1 MFNKIRSWWQNI
13 NENYKRIILSVLFG
27 ITVIILAYGIYY
39 VFFRAQFP
47 SATREPI
54 ERQPTG
60 TLPPTTDIREILRE
74 RGIQVDEEKPTLPIS
89 GEVTLPDIIA
99 EGGKTLAVPAI
110 YSGADSVTLDPEGN
124 IAYYSESE
132 GKFYTI
138 DSSGRI
144 IEKSSAVFK
153 NVSDVSWSP
162 NGDGAILEF
171 PDGTNF
177 FYDFARERAFTLPKE
192 AQDFSFS
199 KTGDAIAYEF
209 ITENP
214 DNNWLVVSAPTGEAP
229 RAVEHI
235 GESNTDD
242 IVVEWSPDD
251 TKVAFFRSSTGLTS
265 DEVLLIGK
273 NQENFSS
280 LKVSGQGFDGLWSED
295 GEFILYNIYNP
306 ETGYRPELWITRG
319 SDDDLGVGNKSL
331 GLRTWVDKCAFS
343 NSEIAY
349 CAVPLYLEEGSG
361 IYKDLAQT
369 VPDTIYKINL
379 QNGFKEEIAIPTNS
393 LGVSLYTAK
402 KLMLSPDLSILYL
415 TDANG
420 GVYEIRLK

>member
-1 MFNKIRSWWQNI
+1 M
-13 NENYKRIILSVLFG
+13 SVLFG

-74 RGIQVDEEKPTLPIS
+74 RGIQVGEEKPTLPIS

-273 NQENFSS
+273 NQENFTRI
-280 LKVSGQGFDGLWSED
+280 KR
-295 GEFILYNIYNP
+295 IYRH
-306 ETGYRPELWITRG
+306 Y
-319 SDDDLGVGNKSL
+319 S
-331 GLRTWVDKCAFS
+331 
-343 NSEIAY
+343 
-349 CAVPLYLEEGSG
+349 
-361 IYKDLAQT
+361 
-369 VPDTIYKINL
+369 
-379 QNGFKEEIAIPTNS
+379 
-393 LGVSLYTAK
+393 
-402 KLMLSPDLSILYL
+402 
-415 TDANG
+415 
-420 GVYEIRLK
+420 